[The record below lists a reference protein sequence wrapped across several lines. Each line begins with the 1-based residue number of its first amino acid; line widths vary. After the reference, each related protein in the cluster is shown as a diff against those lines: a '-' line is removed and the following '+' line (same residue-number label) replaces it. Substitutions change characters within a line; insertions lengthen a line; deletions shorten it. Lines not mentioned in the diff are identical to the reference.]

1 VGVAFFFMISSKND
15 MKNLVYN
22 VNSVEETYGEAMLTT
37 VIQLYERL
45 EEISG
50 GVKAQ
55 QPLNDLL
62 REEFAGRI
70 EKLLQLNRRIQHE
83 LQMQE
88 EMLQRTR
95 ASITQPVVTG

>member
-1 VGVAFFFMISSKND
+1 

-37 VIQLYERL
+37 VIQVYERL

-95 ASITQPVVTG
+95 ASITQPLVTG